1 MCVCVIKLS
10 AHCTP
15 RDVACRNSISVRE
28 GRGFVL
34 ICRVFSGAMTGGTW
48 TFCTLDVKQN
58 ERIVVDWL

>member
-1 MCVCVIKLS
+1 MCVCVRKLS
-10 AHCTP
+10 AHCAP
-15 RDVACRNSISVRE
+15 RDIIRVRE